1 MSEQKNKFNLKF
13 TFLLSFAIFAQE
25 IMWNFYDSQVPVSL
39 SKYIASGA
47 LIGLVMGLDNL
58 LGLFLE
64 PIIGNVSDNLRTRIG
79 RRMPIIIIGMPLS
92 VIFFILI
99 PFETS
104 LIMLML
110 FILGYVSITLIVK
123 APAESLV
130 PDFIIKKH
138 RSKAN
143 SIIKVMTS
151 VSIIASAL
159 ISALIVDISLVLGFL
174 IPGIISVVALIILV
188 LAVKEKDSYV
198 YKGLIEKGELEERI
212 DNESQNPSLI
222 TTFKSIVKKENKNT
236 LYVLLSVLFVGIGWS
251 SLRALSTLFGMEI
264 LGLSRGDAGSLTLY
278 GGVAFLIVALP
289 IGYLSE
295 GKRRIRIAKI
305 GFLLFSLSFLIAFFI
320 PTLIGVIIAIVLIS
334 SFWAMININ
343 LIVIVWG
350 FAPSKE
356 VSGTYTGLFYLFWYL
371 AAAFGPFLVG
381 LFIDL
386 TDMGFLFLGCA
397 IFACIGFIFIVL
409 VKKEESELR
418 EE

>member
-1 MSEQKNKFNLKF
+1 MSKQKNKFNLKF

-39 SKYIASGA
+39 SNYIASGA
-47 LIGLVMGLDNL
+47 LIGLIMGLDNL

-64 PIIGNVSDNLRTRIG
+64 PIIGNISDKLRTRIG
-79 RRMPIIIIGMPLS
+79 RRMPIIIIGMPFS

-110 FILGYVSITLIVK
+110 FILGYVSVTLIVK

-130 PDFIIKKH
+130 PDFVIKKH

-151 VSIIASAL
+151 VSIIISAL
-159 ISALIVDISLVLGFL
+159 ISALVVDISLVLGFL
-174 IPGIISVVALIILV
+174 IPGIISIVALIILV
-188 LAVKEKDSYV
+188 LTVKEKDSYV
-198 YKGLIEKGELEERI
+198 YKGIIEEGEIKEKREHQ
-212 DNESQNPSLI
+212 SQYPSLM
-222 TTFKSIVKKENKNT
+222 TTFKSILKKDNKNT
-236 LYVLLSVLFVGIGWS
+236 LYVLLAVLFVGIGWS
-251 SLRALSTLFGMEI
+251 SLRALSTLFGMEV
-264 LGLSRGDAGSLTLY
+264 LGLSRGNAGSLTLY
-278 GGVAFLIVALP
+278 GGIAFLIVALP

-295 GKRRIRIAKI
+295 GVRRIRIAKI
-305 GFLLFSLSFLIAFFI
+305 GFLLFTLSFLIAFLI
-320 PTLIGVIIAIVLIS
+320 PTLLGVIIAIILIS

-343 LIVIVWG
+343 LIVIIWG

-371 AAAFGPFLVG
+371 AAAFGPSLVG

-386 TDMGFLFLGCA
+386 TDMGFLFLNCA
-397 IFACIGFIFIVL
+397 IFAFIGFIFILL
-409 VKKEESELR
+409 VKMEESKLQED
-418 EE
+418 